1 MIVYRRKLV
10 DTRAPM
16 RGLMALALLAL
27 VSTAFAADL
36 APLPKADPIQL
47 TPIAPAPAAAPA
59 GKVPAAAPAAAPA
72 GKASPT
78 LQTAPSA
85 NAPASVSAKVEPAA
99 KPQAASIT
107 INGAQIM
114 KVGQQPAQPM
124 AQQPGQPAAQP
135 VATPR
140 SNDPNEAVR
149 QAIRE
154 RMQGTGE
161 LVIRSVDASESAPMP
176 APKAAPKRTAPAKP
190 AANRPAPGVEW
201 SYDGDRGP
209 AMWGKLHSSYAM
221 CEKGR
226 FQSPIDI
233 RDGVGVDLPPLTFEV
248 KPSHFKIVDTGKTFE
263 VEYLAGATLKV
274 LGNVHRL
281 VRIEFRH
288 PAEERINGRS
298 LGMSMQLHFR
308 DANGRHAAVSV
319 LLASA
324 AAKENPF
331 IQTLWNHIPL
341 VRNEPIAPPEA
352 MINLAQILPRN
363 LAYYTYMGSLT
374 SPPCT
379 EGVTWYVLKT
389 PIEVAPEQIAIFAR
403 LYPNNTRP
411 VQPTNS
417 RLIKESRGAMTEAG
431 GGGVFE
437 AR

>member
-1 MIVYRRKLV
+1 MIVYRRRLV
-10 DTRAPM
+10 DVRAPM

-27 VSTAFAADL
+27 VSTAFAADP

-47 TPIAPAPAAAPA
+47 TPIAPTAAPVAAPQGKAPAA
-59 GKVPAAAPAAAPA
+59 
-72 GKASPT
+72 S
-78 LQTAPSA
+78 APSA
-85 NAPASVSAKVEPAA
+85 PTTPAASAPASVKPKAEPAA
-99 KPQAASIT
+99 KAQAVAQPQSATIT
-107 INGAQIM
+107 INGAQLMRI
-114 KVGQQPAQPM
+114 GQ
-124 AQQPGQPAAQP
+124 QQPGQPAAQAAP
-135 VATPR
+135 AQAAQPAPTATR
-140 SNDPNEAVR
+140 SSDPNEAVR

-161 LVIRSVDASESAPMP
+161 LVIRSVDSESAPVA
-176 APKAAPKRTAPAKP
+176 APKAAPKRAAPAKP
-190 AANRPAPGVEW
+190 AASKPAPGVEW

-209 AMWGKLHSSYAM
+209 AMWGKLHSSYAA

-233 RDGVGVDLPPLTFEV
+233 RDGVGVDLPPLSFEV

-288 PAEERINGRS
+288 PAEERINGRT

-341 VRNEPIAPPEA
+341 VRNDPIAPPEA

-411 VQPTNS
+411 AQPTNS
-417 RLIKESRGAMTEAG
+417 RLIKESRGAMTDAS

>member
-1 MIVYRRKLV
+1 MIVYRRRLV
-10 DTRAPM
+10 DVRAPM

-27 VSTAFAADL
+27 VSTAFAADP

-47 TPIAPAPAAAPA
+47 TPIAPTAAPAAASQGKAPAAAPL
-59 GKVPAAAPAAAPA
+59 PASSAPA
-72 GKASPT
+72 
-78 LQTAPSA
+78 A
-85 NAPASVSAKVEPAA
+85 NAPASVKPKAEPAA
-99 KPQAASIT
+99 KAQAVAQPQSATIT
-107 INGAQIM
+107 INGAQLMRI
-114 KVGQQPAQPM
+114 GQ
-124 AQQPGQPAAQP
+124 QQPGQPAAQ
-135 VATPR
+135 VAPAQAAQPAPAAAR
-140 SNDPNEAVR
+140 SSDPNEAVR

-161 LVIRSVDASESAPMP
+161 LVIRSVDSESAPVA
-176 APKAAPKRTAPAKP
+176 APKAAPKRAAPAKP
-190 AANRPAPGVEW
+190 AASKPAPGVEW

-209 AMWGKLHSSYAM
+209 AMWGKLHSSYAA

-233 RDGVGVDLPPLTFEV
+233 RDGVGVDLPPLSFEV

-288 PAEERINGRS
+288 PAEERINGRT

-411 VQPTNS
+411 AQPTNS
-417 RLIKESRGAMTEAG
+417 RLIKESRGAMTDAS